1 MKKLL
6 DKVLNIRGIM
16 AFILTVTFAVLA
28 ILRIVTPSEF
38 MTIFTAVIVYF
49 FVDTKNNGKGSK
61 KNEESLHG

>member
-16 AFILTVTFAVLA
+16 AFILTVTFALLA

-61 KNEESLHG
+61 KNE

>member
-16 AFILTVTFAVLA
+16 AFILTLTFAVLA

-49 FVDTKNNGKGSK
+49 FVDNKNNRKSE
-61 KNEESLHG
+61 KNE

>member
-1 MKKLL
+1 MTKLL

-61 KNEESLHG
+61 KNE

>member
-49 FVDTKNNGKGSK
+49 FVDNKNNGKGG
-61 KNEESLHG
+61 KNE

>member
-16 AFILTVTFAVLA
+16 AFILTVTFAILA

-49 FVDTKNNGKGSK
+49 FVDTKNNGKGRG
-61 KNEESLHG
+61 KNE

>member
-1 MKKLL
+1 MKKLR

-61 KNEESLHG
+61 KNE

>member
-49 FVDTKNNGKGSK
+49 FVDKKNNGKGG
-61 KNEESLHG
+61 KNE

>member
-16 AFILTVTFAVLA
+16 AFILTITFAILA

-49 FVDTKNNGKGSK
+49 FVDTKNNKKGSG
-61 KNEESLHG
+61 KNE

>member
-6 DKVLNIRGIM
+6 DKVLNIRGVM

-61 KNEESLHG
+61 KNE

>member
-49 FVDTKNNGKGSK
+49 FVGTKNNGKGSK
-61 KNEESLHG
+61 KNE

>member
-16 AFILTVTFAVLA
+16 AFILTVTFAILA

-49 FVDTKNNGKGSK
+49 FVDNKNNGKGG
-61 KNEESLHG
+61 KNE

>member
-28 ILRIVTPSEF
+28 ILRVVTPSEF
-38 MTIFTAVIVYF
+38 MAIFTAVIVYF

-61 KNEESLHG
+61 KNE

>member
-16 AFILTVTFAVLA
+16 AFILTVTFAILA

-38 MTIFTAVIVYF
+38 MTIFTAVVVYF
-49 FVDTKNNGKGSK
+49 FVDTKNNKKGSG
-61 KNEESLHG
+61 KNE

>member
-1 MKKLL
+1 MKKLV
-6 DKVLNIRGIM
+6 DKVLNVRGIM

-61 KNEESLHG
+61 KNE

>member
-1 MKKLL
+1 MKKWI
-6 DKVLNIRGIM
+6 DKILNIRGIM

-49 FVDTKNNGKGSK
+49 FVDNKNNRKGD
-61 KNEESLHG
+61 KNE

>member
-6 DKVLNIRGIM
+6 DKVLNIRDIM
-16 AFILTVTFAVLA
+16 AFILTATFAVLA

-61 KNEESLHG
+61 KNE

>member
-1 MKKLL
+1 MKKWI
-6 DKVLNIRGIM
+6 DKILNIRGIM

-49 FVDTKNNGKGSK
+49 FVHNKNNGKDD
-61 KNEESLHG
+61 KNE

>member
-28 ILRIVTPSEF
+28 ILSIVTPSEF

-61 KNEESLHG
+61 KNE

>member
-16 AFILTVTFAVLA
+16 AFILTVTFAILA

-38 MTIFTAVIVYF
+38 ITIFTAVIVYF
-49 FVDTKNNGKGSK
+49 FVDTKNNKKGSG
-61 KNEESLHG
+61 KNE

>member
-61 KNEESLHG
+61 KNETY

>member
-1 MKKLL
+1 MKKWV
-6 DKVLNIRGIM
+6 DKILNIRGIM

-49 FVDTKNNGKGSK
+49 FVDNKNNGKGG
-61 KNEESLHG
+61 KNE

>member
-1 MKKLL
+1 MQQLL

-61 KNEESLHG
+61 KNE

>member
-6 DKVLNIRGIM
+6 DKVLSIRGIM

-28 ILRIVTPSEF
+28 ILRIVSPSEF

-61 KNEESLHG
+61 KNE

>member
-61 KNEESLHG
+61 KH

>member
-28 ILRIVTPSEF
+28 ILKIVTPSEF

-49 FVDTKNNGKGSK
+49 FVDNKNNRKGG
-61 KNEESLHG
+61 KNE

>member
-1 MKKLL
+1 MKKWI
-6 DKVLNIRGIM
+6 DKILNIRGIM

-49 FVDTKNNGKGSK
+49 FVDTKNNGKGSG
-61 KNEESLHG
+61 KNE

>member
-1 MKKLL
+1 MKKLI
-6 DKVLNIRGIM
+6 DKILNIRGIM

-61 KNEESLHG
+61 KNE

>member
-49 FVDTKNNGKGSK
+49 FVDNKNNRKGG
-61 KNEESLHG
+61 KNE

>member
-1 MKKLL
+1 MKKWI
-6 DKVLNIRGIM
+6 DKILNIRGIM

-49 FVDTKNNGKGSK
+49 FVDTKNNKKGSG
-61 KNEESLHG
+61 KNE

>member
-6 DKVLNIRGIM
+6 DKVLNIRVIM

-61 KNEESLHG
+61 KNE

>member
-16 AFILTVTFAVLA
+16 AFILTVTFAILA

-49 FVDTKNNGKGSK
+49 FVDTKNNK
-61 KNEESLHG
+61 KKEWKK

>member
-49 FVDTKNNGKGSK
+49 FVDTKNNKKGSG
-61 KNEESLHG
+61 KNE

>member
-16 AFILTVTFAVLA
+16 AFILMVTFAVLA

-38 MTIFTAVIVYF
+38 MAIFTAVIVYF

-61 KNEESLHG
+61 KNE

>member
-6 DKVLNIRGIM
+6 DKVLNIRAIM
-16 AFILTVTFAVLA
+16 AFILTVTFAILA

-49 FVDTKNNGKGSK
+49 FVDTKNNKKGSG
-61 KNEESLHG
+61 KNE